1 MALRNESRKGGR
13 AVIVSLFPKKQRT
26 AGEIVAAARDGQK
39 VTGQELLAEIFPDF
53 MEMHGDRLNDDDPSI
68 VGGLAHFAGRAVTVL
83 VIDKGTS
90 AKDRIAKH
98 FGSPAPAAYRKSL
111 RLIKQAEKFGRPV
124 LAFVNTA
131 GAYPAASAEE
141 QGQGEAIAR
150 NLLEITGVK
159 VPLLTVIYGEGGSGG
174 ALALAC
180 GDEVWMSENSMYS
193 VLSPEGFASILWKD
207 ASKSDEAAEVMQLTP
222 EALLKANIIEGIIP
236 EPNAHKRFCKN
247 IIQILR
253 PELEKLEKISPD
265 ELVAQRKAR
274 FRKF

>member
-1 MALRNESRKGGR
+1 MVVRNEPRKGGR
-13 AVIVSLFPKKQRT
+13 IVIVSLFGKKQRT
-26 AGEIVAAARDGQK
+26 AGEIVAAARDSQK
-39 VTGQELLAEIFPDF
+39 ITGTELISELFPDF

-68 VGGLAHFAGRAVTVL
+68 IGGLAHFVGQAVTVL
-83 VIDKGTS
+83 VIDKGLS

-111 RLIKQAEKFGRPV
+111 RLIKQAEKFNRPV

-141 QGQGEAIAR
+141 QGQGEAIAW
-150 NLLEITGVK
+150 NLLEIAGVR
-159 VPLLTVIYGEGGSGG
+159 VPILTIIYGEGGSGG

-180 GDEVWMSENSMYS
+180 GDQVWMTENSMYS

-207 ASKSDEAAEVMQLTP
+207 ASKAAEAAEVMQLTP
-222 EALLKANIIEGIIP
+222 EALLKANVIEGIIP
-236 EPNAHKRFCKN
+236 EPSAHKRFCRN
-247 IIQILR
+247 LAQVIQ
-253 PELEKLEKISPD
+253 PELEKLTQLPAE
-265 ELVAQRKAR
+265 ELLAQRHAR

>member
-13 AVIVSLFPKKQRT
+13 TAIVSLFSKKQRT

-68 VGGLAHFAGRAVTVL
+68 VGGLAHFNGRAVTVL

-222 EALLKANIIEGIIP
+222 EALLRANIIEGIIP

-253 PELEKLEKISPD
+253 PELEKLEKLSPD

>member
-131 GAYPAASAEE
+131 GAYPAACAEE

-222 EALLKANIIEGIIP
+222 EALLRANIIEGIIP

-253 PELEKLEKISPD
+253 PELEKLEKLSPD

>member
-1 MALRNESRKGGR
+1 MALRNESRKGR
-13 AVIVSLFPKKQRT
+13 RVAIVSLFSKKQRT
-26 AGEIVAAARDGQK
+26 AGEIVAAARDEQRIG
-39 VTGQELLAEIFPDF
+39 GQELLDEIFPDF

-68 VGGLAHFAGRAVTVL
+68 MGGLAHFAGRPVTVL

-111 RLIKQAEKFGRPV
+111 RLVKQAEKFSRPV

-150 NLLEITGVK
+150 NLLEIADVK
-159 VPLLTVIYGEGGSGG
+159 VPFLTVIYGEGGSGG

-222 EALLKANIIEGIIP
+222 EALDKAGIIEGIIP
-236 EPNAHKRFCKN
+236 EPNTHKRFCKN
-247 IIQILR
+247 IIQVLR
-253 PELEKLEKISPD
+253 PELEKLERLSPD

>member
-1 MALRNESRKGGR
+1 LALRNESRKGGR
-13 AVIVSLFPKKQRT
+13 TAIVSLFSKKQRT

-111 RLIKQAEKFGRPV
+111 RLIKQAEKFERPV

-253 PELEKLEKISPD
+253 PELEKLEKLSPD

>member
-150 NLLEITGVK
+150 NLLEIAGVK

-222 EALLKANIIEGIIP
+222 EALLRANIIEGIIP

-253 PELEKLEKISPD
+253 PELEKLEKLSPD

>member
-1 MALRNESRKGGR
+1 M
-13 AVIVSLFPKKQRT
+13 FPKKQRT
-26 AGEIVAAARDGQK
+26 AGEIVATARDGQK

-68 VGGLAHFAGRAVTVL
+68 VGGLAHFNGRAVTVL

-111 RLIKQAEKFGRPV
+111 RLIKQAEKFERPV

-150 NLLEITGVK
+150 NLLGIAGVK

-222 EALLKANIIEGIIP
+222 EDLLKANIIEGIIP

-253 PELEKLEKISPD
+253 PELEKLEKLSPD

>member
-253 PELEKLEKISPD
+253 PELEKLEKLSPD

>member
-1 MALRNESRKGGR
+1 MALRDESRKGGR
-13 AVIVSLFPKKQRT
+13 TVIVSLFSKKQRT

-39 VTGQELLAEIFPDF
+39 ITGQELLAEIFPDF
-53 MEMHGDRLNDDDPSI
+53 MEMHGDRLNDDDASI
-68 VGGLAHFAGRAVTVL
+68 IGGLAHFAGRAVTVL
-83 VIDKGTS
+83 IIDKGTS

-111 RLIKQAEKFGRPV
+111 RLIKQAEKFQRPV

-150 NLLEITGVK
+150 NLLEIADVK

-180 GDEVWMSENSMYS
+180 GNEVWMSENSMYS

-207 ASKSDEAAEVMQLTP
+207 SSKSDEAAEVMQLTP
-222 EALLKANIIEGIIP
+222 EALLKADVIEGVIP
-236 EPNAHKRFCKN
+236 EPSAHKRFCKN

-253 PELEKLEKISPD
+253 PELEKLEKLSPD
-265 ELVAQRKAR
+265 ELVEQRKEK

>member
-13 AVIVSLFPKKQRT
+13 TAIVSLFSKKQRT

-98 FGSPAPAAYRKSL
+98 FRSPAPAAYRKSL

-253 PELEKLEKISPD
+253 PELEKLEKLSPD

>member
-1 MALRNESRKGGR
+1 MALRNEPRKGGR

-26 AGEIVAAARDGQK
+26 AGEIVATARDGQK

-68 VGGLAHFAGRAVTVL
+68 VGGLAHFNGRAVTVL

-111 RLIKQAEKFGRPV
+111 RLIKQAEKFERPV

-150 NLLEITGVK
+150 NLLGIAGVK

-222 EALLKANIIEGIIP
+222 EDLLKANIIEGIIP

-253 PELEKLEKISPD
+253 PELEKLEKLSPD

>member
-222 EALLKANIIEGIIP
+222 EALLRANIIEGIIP

-253 PELEKLEKISPD
+253 PELEKLEKLSPD

>member
-1 MALRNESRKGGR
+1 MIA
-13 AVIVSLFPKKQRT
+13 
-26 AGEIVAAARDGQK
+26 
-39 VTGQELLAEIFPDF
+39 ELFPDF

-68 VGGLAHFAGRAVTVL
+68 IGGLAHFAGQAVTVL
-83 VIDKGTS
+83 VIDKGLS

-111 RLIKQAEKFGRPV
+111 RLIKQAEKFERPV

-150 NLLEITGVK
+150 NLLEIADVK

-207 ASKSDEAAEVMQLTP
+207 ASKSAEAAEVMQLTP
-222 EALLKANIIEGIIP
+222 AALLKAGVIEGIIP
-236 EPNAHKRFCKN
+236 EPAVNRRFCRN
-247 IIQILR
+247 IAQVLKKELTKLNQLT
-253 PELEKLEKISPD
+253 PE
-265 ELVAQRKAR
+265 ELVVQRTER

>member
-13 AVIVSLFPKKQRT
+13 TAIVSLFSKKQRT

-253 PELEKLEKISPD
+253 PELEKLEKLSPD

>member
-13 AVIVSLFPKKQRT
+13 TAIVSLFSKKQRT

-111 RLIKQAEKFGRPV
+111 RLIKQAEKFERPV

-253 PELEKLEKISPD
+253 PELEKLEKLSPD

>member
-1 MALRNESRKGGR
+1 MFS
-13 AVIVSLFPKKQRT
+13 KKQRT

-68 VGGLAHFAGRAVTVL
+68 VGGLAHFTGRAVTVL

-111 RLIKQAEKFGRPV
+111 RLIKQAEKFERPV
-124 LAFVNTA
+124 LAFINTA

-150 NLLEITGVK
+150 NLLGIAGVK

-253 PELEKLEKISPD
+253 PELEKLEKLSPD

>member
-13 AVIVSLFPKKQRT
+13 TAIVSLFSKKQRT

-150 NLLEITGVK
+150 NLLQIAGVK

-253 PELEKLEKISPD
+253 PELEKLEKLSPD

>member
-1 MALRNESRKGGR
+1 MALRNESRKGR
-13 AVIVSLFPKKQRT
+13 RVAIVSLFSKKQRT
-26 AGEIVAAARDGQK
+26 AAEIVAAARDEQK
-39 VTGQELLAEIFPDF
+39 ISGQELLDEIFPDF

-68 VGGLAHFAGRAVTVL
+68 VGGLAHFAGRPVTVL

-111 RLIKQAEKFGRPV
+111 RLVKQAEKFSRPV

-141 QGQGEAIAR
+141 QGQGEAIAH
-150 NLLEITGVK
+150 NLLEIADVK
-159 VPLLTVIYGEGGSGG
+159 VPFLTVIYGEGGSGG

-180 GDEVWMSENSMYS
+180 GDEIWMSENSMYS

-222 EALLKANIIEGIIP
+222 EALDKAGVIEGIIP
-236 EPNAHKRFCKN
+236 EPNTHKRFCKN
-247 IIQILR
+247 IIQVLR
-253 PELEKLEKISPD
+253 PELEKLEKLSSD

>member
-1 MALRNESRKGGR
+1 MALRNEPRKGGR

-68 VGGLAHFAGRAVTVL
+68 VGGLAHFNGRAVTVL

-111 RLIKQAEKFGRPV
+111 RLIKQAEKFERPV

-150 NLLEITGVK
+150 NLLGIAGVK

-253 PELEKLEKISPD
+253 PELEKLEKLSPD

>member
-13 AVIVSLFPKKQRT
+13 TAIVSLFSKKQRT

-150 NLLEITGVK
+150 NLLGIAGVK

-253 PELEKLEKISPD
+253 PELEKLEKLSPD

>member
-13 AVIVSLFPKKQRT
+13 TAIVSLFSKKQRT

-131 GAYPAASAEE
+131 GAYPAESAEE

-150 NLLEITGVK
+150 NLLEIAGVK

-180 GDEVWMSENSMYS
+180 GDEVWMSENSCLLYTS
-193 VLSPEGFASILWKD
+193 D
-207 ASKSDEAAEVMQLTP
+207 AAD
-222 EALLKANIIEGIIP
+222 
-236 EPNAHKRFCKN
+236 
-247 IIQILR
+247 
-253 PELEKLEKISPD
+253 D
-265 ELVAQRKAR
+265 
-274 FRKF
+274 

>member
-13 AVIVSLFPKKQRT
+13 TAIVSLFSKKQRT

-222 EALLKANIIEGIIP
+222 EALLRANIIEGIIP

-253 PELEKLEKISPD
+253 PELEKLEKLSPD

>member
-13 AVIVSLFPKKQRT
+13 TAIVSLFSKKQRT

-124 LAFVNTA
+124 LAFVNTT

-253 PELEKLEKISPD
+253 PELEKLEKLSPD